1 MKFVSKIDI
10 TVLACALLLVILVVI
25 ITDPTPLV
33 EWRAKHRAASLRNGV
48 RGADNSTIKFFL
60 DLKKLNKRGH
70 YFIAEKIFYNAFA
83 QLPEESRLTRPQ
95 AIEALMTIS
104 VEMLRALPQN
114 SIYITETDNE
124 TFPLM
129 FLQIVQDI
137 RYDVVVIN
145 RHLWRLPEYRKFLW
159 KNTPLKNALSEDEL
173 FPSPDKIDSDRT
185 TNLSAIAHKLAKY
198 YPIFVSTRGTA
209 EFPSDSLYFIPPAM
223 AKMYSPR
230 HLSDTLIAMM
240 SFKMMRNQNL
250 NYLAENPPTASIDEY
265 KKCFGK
271 EINTAVSNTIVMLH
285 ETGKDSLAQ
294 YIFKKYDPWM
304 RWNLDYNSSRKI
316 FKKFFPQPQKK
327 SSKEQKAKAIK
338 KSGKKF
344 IIKRK

>member
-33 EWRAKHRAASLRNGV
+33 EWRAKRRTASLRNGV

-70 YFIAEKIFYNAFA
+70 YFIAEKIFYDAFA

-104 VEMLRALPQN
+104 VEMLRSLPQN

-173 FPSPDKIDSDRT
+173 FSSLAKIGGDRT
-185 TNLSAIAHKLAKY
+185 
-198 YPIFVSTRGTA
+198 
-209 EFPSDSLYFIPPAM
+209 
-223 AKMYSPR
+223 
-230 HLSDTLIAMM
+230 
-240 SFKMMRNQNL
+240 
-250 NYLAENPPTASIDEY
+250 
-265 KKCFGK
+265 
-271 EINTAVSNTIVMLH
+271 
-285 ETGKDSLAQ
+285 
-294 YIFKKYDPWM
+294 
-304 RWNLDYNSSRKI
+304 
-316 FKKFFPQPQKK
+316 
-327 SSKEQKAKAIK
+327 
-338 KSGKKF
+338 
-344 IIKRK
+344 